1 MKESYGELIL
11 TKGSILYCSSCYTYD
26 EIIKKRN
33 IIPFLYYVFFR
44 PNELDESLNLY
55 KITLK
60 KDISLFFDIEFSNS
74 TYPLLRSPLKYI
86 INNIDMNEKLSINLK
101 KHNFDGYF
109 GTRFNISDKVQITLF
124 NNENIFNIENEYY
137 NTNMVYNNEYNLKY
151 SPCFIE
157 NKSIMNINK
166 RYEEDIQKY
175 MNYIKNKKDIH
186 NYININLYLLIEYSV
201 INYHNGEKKDLINIF
216 I

>member
-1 MKESYGELIL
+1 MIESYGELIL
-11 TKGSILYCSSCYTYD
+11 PKYSVLYCSSCYTYD

-33 IIPFLYYVFFR
+33 IIPFLYYVFFK
-44 PNELDESLNLY
+44 PNELDQSLNLY

-60 KDISLFFDIEFSNS
+60 KDISLFFDIEF
-74 TYPLLRSPLKYI
+74 TDEKFPLLRSPLKYI
-86 INNIDMNEKLSINLK
+86 INNPDMNEKLSVNLK

-109 GTRFNISDKVQITLF
+109 GTRFNRSDNVQITLF
-124 NNENIFNIENEYY
+124 NNENIFSIEYEDYDKK
-137 NTNMVYNNEYNLKY
+137 MIYNNEYNSKY

-157 NKSIMNINK
+157 NKAIMNLNK

-186 NYININLYLLIEYSV
+186 NYININLYLLIQYSV